1 VFTLLERICRTIER
15 YRMFRS
21 GQRVGVAV
29 SGGADSVGLV
39 AVLRELA
46 PRFGLSLQ
54 VLHLDHGLRGEES
67 RGDAEFVRD
76 LASSWGLPA
85 VIQTASMPADGNLE
99 EAARKARLGFF
110 RQQMASGTVD
120 RVALGHTRSDQAE
133 TVLFRFLRGSGTA
146 GLAAI
151 RPVTASG
158 LVRPL
163 IDVERSEV
171 RTWLRDRGLA
181 WREDSSNRDPAFA
194 RNRIRHQLLP
204 RLSADWNPALEA
216 TLARTADWAL
226 AEESYWQAEIARL
239 AEALFTR
246 RGGSIVVAADRLA
259 ALPLAVAR
267 RLVRR
272 ALEEVKGDLRGIDFE
287 HIQAMVDLAG
297 ASQGRGRVEA
307 RGVEVVRSLDWLR
320 FAPGH
325 LARPAWRLP
334 VSALPCVVRPAA
346 DLAICL
352 ELAENRG
359 TFGKDDSVYNERMDC
374 LDWHSVSGPLE
385 LRSWLPG
392 DRYHRAGCSGEEKL
406 KSLFEKYRI
415 PAWERWEWP
424 ILTTGSTILWTRRF
438 GPSVAVAAG
447 AASPVV
453 LRIREIAS
461 AGAEQESGR
470 QGRASNRF
478 GAE

>member
-1 VFTLLERICRTIER
+1 
-15 YRMFRS
+15 MFRP
-21 GQRVGVAV
+21 GQKVGLAV
-29 SGGADSVGLV
+29 SGGADSVGLA

-46 PRFGLSLQ
+46 PRLGLRLC

-67 RGDAEFVRD
+67 RGDAEFVRE
-76 LASSWGLPA
+76 LAASWGLPV
-85 VIQTASMPADGNLE
+85 VIQTARMPADGNLE

-110 RQQMASGTVD
+110 RQQMASGAVD

-133 TVLFRFLRGSGTA
+133 TVLFRFLRGSGSA

-151 RPVTASG
+151 RPVTAGG

-171 RTWLRDRGLA
+171 RAWLRDRGIG

-204 RLSADWNPALEA
+204 KLSADWNPALEA

-226 AEESYWQAEIARL
+226 AEESYWREEIGRL

-246 RGGSIVVAADRLA
+246 RGGAIVVGAGRLA
-259 ALPLAVAR
+259 GLPLAVAR
-267 RLVRR
+267 RVVRR
-272 ALEEVKGDLRGIDFE
+272 AVKEVKGDLRGVGFD

-307 RGVEVVRSLDWLR
+307 RGVEALRSLDWLR
-320 FAPGH
+320 FAPH
-325 LARPAWRLP
+325 RLARPAYRLA
-334 VSALPCVVRPAA
+334 VSPPPCVVRPAT

-359 TFGKDDSVYNERMDC
+359 TFGKDDCVYYNERMDC
-374 LDWHSVSGPLE
+374 LDWRAVSGPLE

-392 DRYHRAGCSGEEKL
+392 DRYHPAGRSGEEKL
-406 KSLFEKYRI
+406 KALFEKDRI
-415 PAWERWEWP
+415 PAWERWDWP
-424 ILTTGSTILWTRRF
+424 VLTTGSTIVWTRRF
-438 GPSVAVAAG
+438 GSSAAA
-447 AASPVV
+447 AASRTSQMV
-453 LRIREIAS
+453 LRIREIAPM
-461 AGAEQESGR
+461 GAERESGL
-470 QGRASNRF
+470 QGRASNSI

>member
-1 VFTLLERICRTIER
+1 VFTLLERIWRTIER

-21 GQRVGVAV
+21 GQKVGVAV
-29 SGGADSVGLV
+29 SGGADSVGLA

-46 PRFGLSLQ
+46 ERFGLRLS

-67 RGDAEFVRD
+67 RGDAEFVRA
-76 LASSWGLPA
+76 LAASWGLP
-85 VIQTASMPADGNLE
+85 VVVQTARMPADGNLE

-110 RQQMASGTVD
+110 RQQMASGAVD

-133 TVLFRFLRGSGTA
+133 TVLFRFLRGAGSA

-163 IDVERSEV
+163 IDVERSEI
-171 RTWLRDRGLA
+171 RAWLRRCGIG

-226 AEESYWQAEIARL
+226 AEESYWREEIGRL
-239 AEALFTR
+239 GDALFTR
-246 RGGSIVVAADRLA
+246 RGGAIVVGADRLA
-259 ALPLAVAR
+259 GLPLAAAR

-272 ALEEVKGDLRGIDFE
+272 AVEEVKGDLRGIGFD
-287 HIQAMVDLAG
+287 HIQAMLDLAG
-297 ASQGRGRVEA
+297 ASQGHGRVEA
-307 RGVEVVRSLDWLR
+307 RGLEAIRSLDWLR
-320 FAPGH
+320 FAPSRV
-325 LARPAWRLP
+325 ARPAYRLA
-334 VSALPCVVRPAA
+334 VSVPPCVVRPGE
-346 DLAICL
+346 DFAICL
-352 ELAENRG
+352 ELDENRG
-359 TFGKDDSVYNERMDC
+359 TFGNDDCVYNEGMDC
-374 LDWHSVSGPLE
+374 LDWRSVSGPLE

-392 DRYHRAGCSGEEKL
+392 DRYHPAGRPGEEKL
-406 KSLFEKYRI
+406 KTLFESYRI
-415 PAWERWEWP
+415 PVWERWEWP
-424 ILTTGSTILWTRRF
+424 VLVAGATILWTRRF
-438 GPSVAVAAG
+438 GSSVAVAATRT
-447 AASPVV
+447 SQMV
-453 LRIREIAS
+453 LRIREIAPE
-461 AGAEQESGR
+461 GAERESGLQR
-470 QGRASNRF
+470 RASNSI